1 MLHYNIRTFLYIF
14 LLAKVKHFKITK
26 TMHFM
31 ISYVFI
37 MRNLNMQRF
46 AFIGNLVRLQTGTLL
61 NCKNE
66 TARILHFDGTVPN
79 IEYPLRYLIERKK
92 KKKNEK
98 TIPLELLFSS
108 FIKRKILI
116 FHFYDLKVFS
126 SEGLLVPNKK
136 KKKKKEKKNKSKKN
150 SFVLTAIL
158 FSISHILKY
167 ISCHCRRYNV
177 EHVTVN
183 ALYYATLA

>member
-1 MLHYNIRTFLYIF
+1 
-14 LLAKVKHFKITK
+14 
-26 TMHFM
+26 MHFM

-92 KKKNEK
+92 KKK
-98 TIPLELLFSS
+98 
-108 FIKRKILI
+108 KRKNDSPGIAFFE
-116 FHFYDLKVFS
+116 FHQ
-126 SEGLLVPNKK
+126 
-136 KKKKKEKKNKSKKN
+136 
-150 SFVLTAIL
+150 T
-158 FSISHILKY
+158 
-167 ISCHCRRYNV
+167 
-177 EHVTVN
+177 
-183 ALYYATLA
+183 